1 VALRYTQLS
10 KYRERQISPRTKLST
25 VVFVLAACVTTSIS
39 AFAEDTPARVRG
51 TFQKMDG
58 NNLTIATKSGKE
70 ADVTL
75 KDGAPIIA
83 VTKGAMSDI
92 KSNSFVG
99 ITAMPQPDGTQK
111 AVEVHVFEESLRGV
125 GEGHYPWDLM
135 PNSTMTNGAVAQQ
148 VEKVEGNTLQV
159 KYKDGEKTIVVPKD
173 AEVVN
178 LVAGTKADLKTGAH
192 VFIPRW
198 EKQGDGTWQAAVVVV
213 GRDGITPPM

>member
-1 VALRYTQLS
+1 M
-10 KYRERQISPRTKLST
+10 SPKTKLST
-25 VVFVLAACVTTSIS
+25 VVLVLAACLGSSIN

-51 TFQKMDG
+51 TLEKMDG
-58 NNLTIATKSGKE
+58 NNLTIAMKSGKE
-70 ADVTL
+70 TNVMA
-75 KDGAPIIA
+75 KDGAPVIA
-83 VTKGAMSDI
+83 VTRGSMSDI
-92 KSNSFVG
+92 KSNTFVG

-111 AVEVHVFEESLRGV
+111 AVEVHVFEESLRGT

-159 KYKDGEKTIVVPKD
+159 KYKDGEKTLVVPKD

-178 LVAGTKADLKTGAH
+178 LLAGSKADLKTGAH
-192 VFIPRW
+192 VFVPRW
-198 EKQGDGTWQAAVVVV
+198 EKQSDGTWQAAVIVV

>member
-1 VALRYTQLS
+1 MR
-10 KYRERQISPRTKLST
+10 KEREIQMSPSIKLST
-25 VVFVLAACVTTSIS
+25 MLIVLAACSASIS

-51 TFQKMDG
+51 TLQKVDG

-70 ADVTL
+70 AEVPL

-111 AVEVHVFEESLRGV
+111 AIEVHVFEESLRGV

-135 PNSTMTNGAVAQQ
+135 PNSSMTNGAVAQQ

-178 LVAGTKADLKTGAH
+178 LVAGSKADLKTGAH

-198 EKQGDGTWQAAVVVV
+198 EKQGDGIWQAAVVVV

>member
-1 VALRYTQLS
+1 MSPNVRFSTIAVAL
-10 KYRERQISPRTKLST
+10 
-25 VVFVLAACVTTSIS
+25 VACVATGVSV
-39 AFAEDTPARVRG
+39 FAEDTPARVRG
-51 TFQKMDG
+51 TLQKMDG
-58 NNLTIATKSGKE
+58 TTLTIATKSGKE
-70 ADVTL
+70 ANVPL

-92 KSNSFVG
+92 KDNTFVG

-125 GEGHYPWDLM
+125 GEGHYPWDLK
-135 PNSTMTNGAVAQQ
+135 PDSTMTNGAVSQQ
-148 VEKVEGNTLQV
+148 VQKVEGNTLQV

-178 LVAGTKADLKTGAH
+178 LVPGSKDDLKTGAH

-198 EKQGDGTWQAAVVVV
+198 EKQGDGTWMATVVVV

>member
-1 VALRYTQLS
+1 M
-10 KYRERQISPRTKLST
+10 SPRTKLSA
-25 VVFVLAACVTTSIS
+25 VVIVLAACVTTSIS

-51 TFQKMDG
+51 TLQKMDG

-70 ADVTL
+70 ADVPL

-178 LVAGTKADLKTGAH
+178 LVAGSKADLKTGAH

-198 EKQGDGTWQAAVVVV
+198 EKQGYGSWQAAVVVV

>member
-1 VALRYTQLS
+1 
-10 KYRERQISPRTKLST
+10 
-25 VVFVLAACVTTSIS
+25 VVLVLAACATSIS
-39 AFAEDTPARVRG
+39 AFAEETPARVRG
-51 TFQKMDG
+51 TLQKMDG
-58 NNLTIATKSGKE
+58 NNLTIATKSGNE
-70 ADVTL
+70 TNVPL
-75 KDGAPIIA
+75 KDGAPVIA

-92 KSNSFVG
+92 KSNTFVG

-111 AVEVHVFEESLRGV
+111 AVEVHVFEESLRGT

-178 LVAGTKADLKTGAH
+178 LVAGSKADLKTGAH

-198 EKQGDGTWQAAVVVV
+198 EKQGYGAWQASVVVV

>member
-1 VALRYTQLS
+1 MSPTRLSLIAL
-10 KYRERQISPRTKLST
+10 
-25 VVFVLAACVTTSIS
+25 VLAASVAISIS
-39 AFAEDTPARVRG
+39 ASAEDAPARVRG
-51 TFQKMDG
+51 TLQKMDG
-58 NNLTIATKSGKE
+58 NNLTIAMKSGEE
-70 ADVTL
+70 ANVPL
-75 KDGAPIIA
+75 KDGAPVIA

-92 KSNSFVG
+92 KSNTFVG

-111 AVEVHVFEESLRGV
+111 AVEVHVFEESLRGT

-178 LVAGTKADLKTGAH
+178 LVAGSKADLKTGAH

-198 EKQGDGTWQAAVVVV
+198 EKQGYGSWQAAVVVV
-213 GRDGITPPM
+213 GRDGITAPM

>member
-1 VALRYTQLS
+1 MSHAR
-10 KYRERQISPRTKLST
+10 KLSLVL
-25 VVFVLAACVTTSIS
+25 VVAASVAASLS

-51 TFQKMDG
+51 TLQKMDG
-58 NNLTIATKSGKE
+58 NNLTMATKSGKE
-70 ADVTL
+70 ATVTL
-75 KDGAPIIA
+75 KDGAPVIA

-92 KSNSFVG
+92 KDNTFVG

-111 AVEVHVFEESLRGV
+111 AVEVHVFEESLRGI
-125 GEGHYPWDLM
+125 GEGHYAWDLK
-135 PNSTMTNGAVAQQ
+135 PDSTMTNGAVAQQ
-148 VEKVEGNTLQV
+148 VQKVEGNTLQV

-178 LVAGTKADLKTGAH
+178 LIPGGKDDLKTGVH

-198 EKQGDGTWQAAVVVV
+198 EKQGDGTWLATVVVV

>member
-1 VALRYTQLS
+1 M
-10 KYRERQISPRTKLST
+10 SPRIKRSA
-25 VVFVLAACVTTSIS
+25 VVIVLAACVTTSIS
-39 AFAEDTPARVRG
+39 TFAEDTPARVRG
-51 TFQKMDG
+51 TLQKMDG

-70 ADVTL
+70 AGVPL

-159 KYKDGEKTIVVPKD
+159 KYKDGEKTIIVPKD

-178 LVAGTKADLKTGAH
+178 LVTGSKADLKTGAH

>member
-1 VALRYTQLS
+1 M
-10 KYRERQISPRTKLST
+10 SPRTKLST
-25 VVFVLAACVTTSIS
+25 VVLVLAACVATSIS
-39 AFAEDTPARVRG
+39 VSAEDTPARVRG
-51 TFQKMDG
+51 TLQKMDG

-70 ADVTL
+70 ANVPL

-92 KSNSFVG
+92 KSNTFVG

-111 AVEVHVFEESLRGV
+111 AVEVHVFEESLRGT

-178 LVAGTKADLKTGAH
+178 LVAGSKADLKTGAH

-198 EKQGDGTWQAAVVVV
+198 EKQGDGTWVATVVVV

>member
-1 VALRYTQLS
+1 M
-10 KYRERQISPRTKLST
+10 SPRTKLST
-25 VVFVLAACVTTSIS
+25 VVLVLAACATSIS
-39 AFAEDTPARVRG
+39 AFAEETPARVRG
-51 TFQKMDG
+51 TLQKMDG
-58 NNLTIATKSGKE
+58 NNLTIATKSGNE
-70 ADVTL
+70 TNVPL
-75 KDGAPIIA
+75 KDGAPVIA

-92 KSNSFVG
+92 KSNTFVG

-111 AVEVHVFEESLRGV
+111 AVEVHVFEESLRGT

-178 LVAGTKADLKTGAH
+178 LVAGSKADLKTGAH

-198 EKQGDGTWQAAVVVV
+198 EKQGYGAWQASVVVV